1 MLASLTAPRAGF
13 SALGA
18 ARRALMATRAVITL
32 PAAIRA
38 GEPFEV
44 RATVAHAME
53 TGYRASDG
61 GARLPR
67 DIVRRFECRL
77 DGELVFAADLF
88 AAISANP
95 YLAFWLRAR
104 AAGELSFHW
113 RGDNGFEYRETRPLS
128 VA

>member
-1 MLASLTAPRAGF
+1 MT
-13 SALGA
+13 
-18 ARRALMATRAVITL
+18 TRAVITL
-32 PAAIRA
+32 PAAVKA

-53 TGYRASDG
+53 TGYRTSDE

-95 YLAFWLRAR
+95 YLAFWVRASKS
-104 AAGELSFHW
+104 GELTFVW
-113 RGDNGFEYRETRPLS
+113 RGDRDFEHRETRPLA

>member
-1 MLASLTAPRAGF
+1 MT
-13 SALGA
+13 
-18 ARRALMATRAVITL
+18 TRAVITL
-32 PAAIRA
+32 PAAIKA

-53 TGYRASDG
+53 TGYRSSDE

-67 DIVRRFECRL
+67 DLIRRFECRL

-95 YLAFWLRAR
+95 YLAFWLRVSKS
-104 AAGELSFHW
+104 GELTFIW
-113 RGDNGFEYRETRPLS
+113 RGDKGFEHRETRPLA
-128 VA
+128 VT

>member
-1 MLASLTAPRAGF
+1 
-13 SALGA
+13 
-18 ARRALMATRAVITL
+18 MATRAVITL
-32 PAAIRA
+32 PVAIKA

-53 TGYRASDG
+53 TGYRSGDD

-67 DIVRRFECRL
+67 DLVRRFECRL

-95 YLAFWLRAR
+95 YLSFWLRADKP
-104 AAGELSFHW
+104 AELSFSW
-113 RGDNGFEYRETRPLS
+113 RGDNGFSHEETRRLN

>member
-1 MLASLTAPRAGF
+1 MV
-13 SALGA
+13 
-18 ARRALMATRAVITL
+18 TRAVITL
-32 PAAIRA
+32 PAAIKA
-38 GEPFEV
+38 GEAFEV

-53 TGYRASDG
+53 TGYRSGDD

-67 DIVRRFECRL
+67 DLVRRFECRL

-95 YLAFWLRAR
+95 YLAFWLRA
-104 AAGELSFHW
+104 AKAGELSFAW
-113 RGDNGFEYRETRPLS
+113 LGDRGFEHRETRNLN

>member
-1 MLASLTAPRAGF
+1 
-13 SALGA
+13 
-18 ARRALMATRAVITL
+18 MATRAVIII

-53 TGYRASDG
+53 TGYRASDD

-67 DIVRRFECRL
+67 DLVRRFECRL

-95 YLAFWLRAR
+95 YVAFWMQA
-104 AAGELSFHW
+104 AKAGELSFIW
-113 RGDNGFEYRETRPLS
+113 RGDSGFEHSETRLLKL
-128 VA
+128 A